1 MVRISAAYCTG
12 LCQRFYTTR
21 SAILSNVFV
30 PQNACQCASCNAPG
44 LQLNSMH
51 KPHTSNNKG
60 GFVFNLSHEL
70 YFATVLP
77 MAVTGTRVTP
87 VIGWLERDLQ
97 GCKLLQLSTAEVDTA
112 FTVPIAHLLNP
123 AFK

>member
-1 MVRISAAYCTG
+1 
-12 LCQRFYTTR
+12 
-21 SAILSNVFV
+21 
-30 PQNACQCASCNAPG
+30 
-44 LQLNSMH
+44 
-51 KPHTSNNKG
+51 
-60 GFVFNLSHEL
+60 
-70 YFATVLP
+70 

-123 AFK
+123 AFKSVNNLLIVVRYVSVLQIQ